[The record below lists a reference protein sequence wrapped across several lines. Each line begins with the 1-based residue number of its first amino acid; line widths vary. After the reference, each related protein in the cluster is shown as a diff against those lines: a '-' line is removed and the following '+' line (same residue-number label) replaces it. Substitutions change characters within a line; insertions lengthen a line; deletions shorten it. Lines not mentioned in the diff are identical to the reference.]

1 MTAAGAIAGTA
12 FFAYK
17 ARCCGPIGGRKL
29 ERALSWLAS
38 LNFSEWVS
46 LISALVA
53 SVSFLLS
60 RAAVRRQQ
68 ATQLESFRFQ
78 RDNALIS
85 WANAAIDAIADSQ
98 RHCRD
103 IKNGLIHDQAERLAA
118 SELRKRLS
126 VLLDSGRL
134 FFPNQPNLGDDE
146 VAPSE
151 IAYEGEA
158 HDAITALYGVYRI
171 ISDLGREGGLT
182 PANAVYGIV
191 AHRRRFV
198 SEVFRSVDPLRR
210 SATFAALANGTRL
223 RPAVS

>member
-1 MTAAGAIAGTA
+1 
-12 FFAYK
+12 
-17 ARCCGPIGGRKL
+17 L
-29 ERALSWLAS
+29 ERGLIWLAGLS
-38 LNFSEWVS
+38 FSEWVA
-46 LISALVA
+46 LVSALVA

-60 RAAVRRQQ
+60 RAAVHRQE
-68 ATQLESFRFQ
+68 AMQLESFRFQ
-78 RDNALIS
+78 RDTALIS
-85 WANAAIDAIADSQ
+85 WANAAIDAIADAQ

-134 FFPNQPNLGDDE
+134 FFPNQADLSDNE

-158 HDAITALYGVYRI
+158 HDAITALYSVYRI
-171 ISDLGREGGLT
+171 ISDLGREGGPK
-182 PANAVYGIV
+182 PADAVYGIV

-210 SATFAALANGTRL
+210 NATFAALANRTAPGPT
-223 RPAVS
+223 SS

>member
-17 ARCCGPIGGRKL
+17 ARCYARIGGSKL
-29 ERALSWLAS
+29 ERALSWLVS
-38 LNFSEWVS
+38 LNFSEWVA
-46 LISALVA
+46 LISAFVA

-60 RAAVRRQQ
+60 RAAVRRQE
-68 ATQLESFRFQ
+68 AMQLESFRFQ

-103 IKNGLIHDQAERLAA
+103 MKNGLIHQQAERLAA

-134 FFPNQPNLGDDE
+134 FFPNQANLGDDE

-158 HDAITALYGVYRI
+158 HEAITALYGVYRI
-171 ISDLGREGGLT
+171 ISDLGREGGLP
-182 PANAVYGIV
+182 PANPIYGIV

-198 SEVFRSVDPLRR
+198 SEVFRSVDPPRR
-210 SATFAALANGTRL
+210 NATFAALANGA
-223 RPAVS
+223 RPGPGAS